1 MDLSFEPGQVQTSV
15 LFKLVKNDKISQN
28 ILNSGLK
35 KISKRAIQW
44 KMPFNPDDTKQAAQV
59 YFSRKQNENSPLQLK
74 FNNKTVP
81 MVEKHFIT

>member
-15 LFKLVKNDKISQN
+15 LFKLVKNDKISEN

-35 KISKRAIQW
+35 KISKRADQW

-59 YFSRKQNENSPLQLK
+59 FFQGNRMR
-74 FNNKTVP
+74 TVLYNLSL
-81 MVEKHFIT
+81 ITIQFQW

>member
-15 LFKLVKNDKISQN
+15 LFKLVKNDKISEN

-35 KISKRAIQW
+35 KISKRADQW
-44 KMPFNPDDTKQAAQV
+44 KMSFNPDDTKQAAQV

-74 FNNKTVP
+74 FNNNTVP

>member
-15 LFKLVKNDKISQN
+15 PFKLVKNDKISEN

-35 KISKRAIQW
+35 KISKRADQW

-74 FNNKTVP
+74 FNNNTVP